1 MKIINL
7 RNSIKEK
14 LAINYVD
21 TKEQGRYYL
30 SDSSPANIF
39 NDEMNILNSLS
50 ENDKI
55 EAEAHELGHI
65 LLKERGLICL
75 SSTDWDLDFFV
86 LELNNAISHKELIN
100 TLQIEF
106 NISSELH
113 YRLRY
118 DSIKE
123 RERFIDNVKYFVMNK
138 DIYILYGLGFR
149 LYDIYITLLK
159 SRYEEIEKL
168 VEENQYVRTSFNLA
182 KKYLYKIDS
191 TTSKDNQVEIINTIL
206 RDLNIPVDKIIAE

>member
-75 SSTDWDLDFFV
+75 SSIDWDLDFFV